1 MFQQETLSSSNTD
14 VIFLGSIDIIIR
26 RDKNEH
32 HASAMDQLKGF
43 RTFAMRT
50 LLRAAHC
57 LRRIQQ
63 HEHFVSL
70 AVRAPLWAAHCRVA
84 SDCPSPSLPC
94 NAWLFFSIGLLVLIG
109 LCFFYRLETSAP
121 GLSGYYW
128 YIKRIKMYGEMWI
141 LDVHANWK
149 NTRQKHILW
158 I

>member
-1 MFQQETLSSSNTD
+1 MTCHMCCGSMMRCILRARRSISGIRQYYSCIGFYLSNFSFVHLLLQVFQQETLSSSNTD
-14 VIFLGSIDIIIR
+14 VIFLGKYRYHVR

-94 NAWLFFSIGLLVLIG
+94 NA
-109 LCFFYRLETSAP
+109 
-121 GLSGYYW
+121 
-128 YIKRIKMYGEMWI
+128 
-141 LDVHANWK
+141 
-149 NTRQKHILW
+149 
-158 I
+158 